1 MESTASRLTQQAEAR
16 VNAGY
21 PDTNYNIYETKVDKL
36 ASRIHEL
43 ETNLELFIST
53 TIDIHKA
60 SYNLKQS
67 ILESEENLK
76 NGLQLIYNKI

>member
-1 MESTASRLTQQAEAR
+1 
-16 VNAGY
+16 VNAGS

-43 ETNLELFIST
+43 ETNFKLFIST

-60 SYNLKQS
+60 SYNLNKVFWNQKN
-67 ILESEENLK
+67 ILKMLCNLFIIE
-76 NGLQLIYNKI
+76 LI